1 MKKLINYLTVSVL
14 MTFMFSCQED
24 ELIVPYGAGEPH
36 IEVVKVPTASL
47 FGDSLQYTVNVSDK
61 SIDLSTLKVQLL
73 FSDEVVAEQTLRTK
87 SAGDYSGKLYV
98 PFLKNIPNGTGL
110 LKFTLENIQMVK
122 TTEEKVVNI
131 SRPDF
136 PYLNLITEGG
146 KTYKMLKVSANKYQ
160 VTDEF
165 PMKASAYI
173 EAPAVGAF
181 GNKIQFGWENK
192 SIVQGVNAVIPFSN
206 SFDGRYTISFNTL
219 TYESAPFIRYAIND
233 TDMEMIA
240 DDLYSVD
247 LTVAKDEELVLSDI
261 PGIKGWWIDQDYI
274 RQEGDKYYSKVISGK
289 YRFIADAAKKFIKV
303 EALNG
308 NDPAVLNADG
318 TGAIWIIG
326 EGIGKPSVADNQ
338 VGWDPG
344 KAICMAPVG
353 EKKYQVTVV
362 AGQTINATNINFKF
376 FHQKNWGGEFKNTE
390 LTTNSDIILVGD
402 GANGRDPG
410 NLGLVAGKTLTAGS
424 TYVFLVDLSEG
435 NNKAKLTVTKQ

>member
-14 MTFMFSCQED
+14 MTLMFSCQED

-87 SAGDYSGKLYV
+87 SAGEYSGKLFV
-98 PFLKNIPNGTGL
+98 PFLKNIPNGTGM

-136 PYLNLITEGG
+136 PYINLISEGG

-165 PMKASAYI
+165 PMKAAAYI

-192 SIVQGVNAVIPFSN
+192 SIIQGVNAVIPFSN

-247 LTVAKDEELVLSDI
+247 LTVGKDEELVLSDI

-274 RQEGDKYYSKVISGK
+274 RQDGDKYYSKVISGK
-289 YRFIADAAKKFIKV
+289 YRFIADVAKKFIKV

-308 NDPAVLNADG
+308 SDPAVLNPDG

-344 KAICMAPVG
+344 KAICMAPIG

-376 FHQKNWGGEFKNTE
+376 FHQKNWGGEYKNTE

-402 GANGRDPG
+402 GTNGRDPG
-410 NLGLVAGKTLTAGS
+410 NLGLVAGKTLTVGS